1 MMPSLEPHQEVLI
14 SPRAYKNVLPRSG
27 DIVVAY
33 HPVQTDLLIV
43 KRILF
48 VEEDGRCYLQ
58 GDNAIE
64 SNDSRQFGL
73 VSKKQIIGKV
83 HCLLP

>member
-1 MMPSLEPHQEVLI
+1 MLPSLRPDQEVLI
-14 SPRAYKNVLPRSG
+14 NPKAYKNAPLLPD
-27 DIVVAY
+27 DIIVAY
-33 HPVQTDLLIV
+33 HPGQADLLIV

-48 VEEDGRCYLQ
+48 VEADGRCYVQ

-73 VSKKQIIGKV
+73 VSPQQIIGKV
-83 HCLLP
+83 HCLFP